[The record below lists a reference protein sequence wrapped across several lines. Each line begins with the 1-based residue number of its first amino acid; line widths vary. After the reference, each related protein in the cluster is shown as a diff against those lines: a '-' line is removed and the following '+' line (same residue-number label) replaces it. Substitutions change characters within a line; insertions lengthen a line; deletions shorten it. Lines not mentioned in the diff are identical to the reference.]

1 MSFAHERRSRRMVD
15 LEAAELHAARERDE
29 RFTRRASSAS
39 PRRLRRRGRF
49 WDRQYAPIEVESLP
63 PELEDASLLRGAYDT
78 TPRIPPGLGGERW
91 ETWRHVPTV
100 VGAPHDDSR
109 ASHKPSAPP
118 GLNPD
123 GRAPPM
129 AVSTSIVG
137 KVTAKCYDVDTRDPK
152 RVAQILAENKKRIEE
167 NNAANSGTDTEGGHS
182 VAGSSDTDGNETSE
196 SEVELEPAL
205 TVKSKIFH
213 QSSRVVRTTPEGKMR
228 VVGTVRDTHGVEM
241 LPPPPPDTHFDA
253 IARFRKARHDKETE
267 RRRVKR
273 DRSRERAEAKAKR
286 REEKR
291 VNDETK
297 KAARAVKDAAKAA
310 AKASKPEPV
319 NEPALPRIPAPTRT
333 PTSPKPPRQKQKLP
347 RLPPRGVRR
356 RDDAASKLRGA
367 WASGVRSL
375 RDGALHIRAGAVHIG
390 TATARSASSVGKRV
404 HDAGHAIDSAV
415 GSAVHTVANASVH
428 TWRTVRD
435 SDLTQRAIHATA
447 AFLERKPWE
456 PHLARCSWNV
466 AVPPAVSLRVGP
478 GRGPGWF
485 RVLKAGPKS
494 YPDRTPAIA
503 PAACGPDTET
513 DARHA
518 CGAAR

>member
-1 MSFAHERRSRRMVD
+1 MVD

-49 WDRQYAPIEVESLP
+49 WDRQHAPIEVESLP

-152 RVAQILAENKKRIEE
+152 RVAQILAENKKRIQE
-167 NNAANSGTDTEGGHS
+167 NNAANSGTDTEGHS

-205 TVKSKIFH
+205 TVKSKIFR

-241 LPPPPPDTHFDA
+241 LPPPAPDTHFDA

-267 RRRVKR
+267 RRRDFEV
-273 DRSRERAEAKAKR
+273 
-286 REEKR
+286 
-291 VNDETK
+291 
-297 KAARAVKDAAKAA
+297 
-310 AKASKPEPV
+310 
-319 NEPALPRIPAPTRT
+319 
-333 PTSPKPPRQKQKLP
+333 Q
-347 RLPPRGVRR
+347 LPP
-356 RDDAASKLRGA
+356 L
-367 WASGVRSL
+367 
-375 RDGALHIRAGAVHIG
+375 
-390 TATARSASSVGKRV
+390 
-404 HDAGHAIDSAV
+404 
-415 GSAVHTVANASVH
+415 
-428 TWRTVRD
+428 
-435 SDLTQRAIHATA
+435 
-447 AFLERKPWE
+447 
-456 PHLARCSWNV
+456 
-466 AVPPAVSLRVGP
+466 LRVV
-478 GRGPGWF
+478 R
-485 RVLKAGPKS
+485 KS
-494 YPDRTPAIA
+494 CSNIQLR
-503 PAACGPDTET
+503 ACF
-513 DARHA
+513 A
-518 CGAAR
+518 

>member
-1 MSFAHERRSRRMVD
+1 MVD

-129 AVSTSIVG
+129 TVSTSIVG

-152 RVAQILAENKKRIEE
+152 RVAQILAENKKRIEEE

-213 QSSRVVRTTPEGKMR
+213 QSSRVVRTPPEGNMR

-241 LPPPPPDTHFDA
+241 LPPPPEAMGMGECPPG
-253 IARFRKARHDKETE
+253 E
-267 RRRVKR
+267 RR
-273 DRSRERAEAKAKR
+273 
-286 REEKR
+286 
-291 VNDETK
+291 
-297 KAARAVKDAAKAA
+297 
-310 AKASKPEPV
+310 
-319 NEPALPRIPAPTRT
+319 
-333 PTSPKPPRQKQKLP
+333 
-347 RLPPRGVRR
+347 
-356 RDDAASKLRGA
+356 
-367 WASGVRSL
+367 
-375 RDGALHIRAGAVHIG
+375 
-390 TATARSASSVGKRV
+390 
-404 HDAGHAIDSAV
+404 
-415 GSAVHTVANASVH
+415 
-428 TWRTVRD
+428 
-435 SDLTQRAIHATA
+435 
-447 AFLERKPWE
+447 
-456 PHLARCSWNV
+456 C
-466 AVPPAVSLRVGP
+466 
-478 GRGPGWF
+478 
-485 RVLKAGPKS
+485 
-494 YPDRTPAIA
+494 
-503 PAACGPDTET
+503 
-513 DARHA
+513 
-518 CGAAR
+518 